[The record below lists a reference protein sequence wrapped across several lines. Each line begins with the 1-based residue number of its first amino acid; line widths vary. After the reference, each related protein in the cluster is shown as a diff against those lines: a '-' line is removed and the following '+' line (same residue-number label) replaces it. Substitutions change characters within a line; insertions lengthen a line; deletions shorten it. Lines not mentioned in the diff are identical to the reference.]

1 MDLNAKILKVIR
13 KFGYAIKGLRT
24 SIKEEKSLVIHLI
37 VAFLTVILGMILQ
50 LNTTNWAIVIVVIG
64 IVISSELINTTIEN
78 LVDMVSFKFNFNAKK
93 IKDVA
98 AASTLILA
106 ICAIVVAL
114 LIFIPRIVEFAQY
127 GYGYNGWN

>member
-1 MDLNAKILKVIR
+1 MDVNAKIHKILR
-13 KFGYAIKGLRT
+13 KFGYAIKGLRV
-24 SIKEEKSLVIHLI
+24 SIKEEKSLVIHLLIAFITI
-37 VAFLTVILGMILQ
+37 VISIVLQ
-50 LNTTNWAIVIVVIG
+50 LNPTSWAIIIVVIG

-78 LVDMVSFKFNFNAKK
+78 LVDMVSFKFNFSAKK

-106 ICAIVVAL
+106 ICSIIVAL
-114 LIFIPRIVEFAQY
+114 LVFVPQIVEFAKH

>member
-1 MDLNAKILKVIR
+1 MNFDKKILKLLR

-37 VAFLTVILGMILQ
+37 IAFLTLIAGMILQ
-50 LNTTNWAIVIVVIG
+50 LNTISWAIIIVVIA

-106 ICAIVVAL
+106 ICAIIVAF
-114 LIFIPRIVEFAQY
+114 LIFIPRIIEFANF

>member
-1 MDLNAKILKVIR
+1 MNFDKKILKLLR
-13 KFGYAIKGLRT
+13 KFGYAITGLRT

-37 VAFLTVILGMILQ
+37 IAFLTLIAGMILQ
-50 LNTTNWAIVIVVIG
+50 LNTISWAIIIVVIA

-106 ICAIVVAL
+106 ICAIIVAF
-114 LIFIPRIVEFAQY
+114 LIFIPRIIEFANF

>member
-1 MDLNAKILKVIR
+1 MDLNTKILKIFR

-37 VAFLTVILGMILQ
+37 IAFLTIIMGMVLQ
-50 LNTTNWAIVIVVIG
+50 LNTTNWAIIIVVIG

-93 IKDVA
+93 IKRYRRDK
-98 AASTLILA
+98 
-106 ICAIVVAL
+106 IVSKIKRL
-114 LIFIPRIVEFAQY
+114 
-127 GYGYNGWN
+127 